1 MENLKRIE
9 NLPPSQRSS
18 RVGQAGVFSDLKSL
32 EQSDAL
38 NWLHTNVSSPV
49 TRDWGRLLAS
59 LSVDWYSLKVWMST
73 DKEHAIAAVDAISQY
88 VATKEELPP
97 STNNKELIAELER
110 LLSLYPTPKFKEV
123 YDELALFI
131 NPPPLT
137 KNLATASKILL
148 KGGEVALRE
157 KNTKAKWTS
166 LLHKANGKYC
176 LAILDW
182 KATSEQVATELSTL
196 PIVLESSHSSLC
208 YESIDIGGDEIVI
221 VALPLAD
228 LKSLKNVMPKSFNF
242 DATEIRP
249 SINFEVRQK

>member
-38 NWLHTNVSSPV
+38 NWMHTNVSSPV

-59 LSVDWYSLKVWMST
+59 LSVDWCSLKIWMAT
-73 DKEHAIAAVDAISQY
+73 GKEHAIAAVDAISQY

-97 STNNKELIAELER
+97 GANNKELIAELER
-110 LLSLYPTPKFKEV
+110 LLSLYPTPKFKDV

-137 KNLATASKILL
+137 KNLEAASKILL
-148 KGGEVALRE
+148 KGGEVALRD
-157 KNTKAKWTS
+157 KTTKAKWAS

-176 LAILDW
+176 LVILDW
-182 KATSEQVATELSTL
+182 KATSEQVATELSAL
-196 PIVLESSHSSLC
+196 PIVLESPHSSLC
-208 YESIDIGGDEIVI
+208 YENIDIGGDEIVI

-228 LKSLKNVMPKSFNF
+228 LTLLKNVVPKSFNF
-242 DATEIRP
+242 CATEIRP
-249 SINFEVRQK
+249 NK

>member
-1 MENLKRIE
+1 MENLKIIE

-32 EQSDAL
+32 EQADAL

-59 LSVDWYSLKVWMST
+59 LSVDWCSLKVWMFT
-73 DKEHAIAAVDAISQY
+73 DKEHAIAAVDAISHD

-97 STNNKELIAELER
+97 GTNKEELISELKR

-123 YDELALFI
+123 YDELAQFI

-148 KGGEVALRE
+148 KGGEVTLRD
-157 KNTKAKWTS
+157 KDTKAKWVS

-182 KATSEQVATELSTL
+182 KATSEQVAAELSVL
-196 PIVLESSHSSLC
+196 PIVLESPHSLLC
-208 YESIDIGGDEIVI
+208 YENIDIGGDEIVI
-221 VALPLAD
+221 VALPLEH
-228 LKSLKNVMPKSFNF
+228 LTLLKNIAPKSFIF
-242 DATEIRP
+242 RATEIRP
-249 SINFEVRQK
+249 NK